1 VIEFIKM
8 HSSSYG
14 KAKIVLK
21 NNQYFIEAVER
32 PTMNKL
38 ISFECIKQGI
48 NNFVLEEQ
56 YAAEEAK
63 KNQFKYTEEGFEL
76 LMAEK

>member
-1 VIEFIKM
+1 VQAIEFIKM

-21 NNQYFIEAVER
+21 NNQYFIEAVDR

-38 ISFECIKQGI
+38 IGFECIKQGI
-48 NNFVLEEQ
+48 SDFI
-56 YAAEEAK
+56 
-63 KNQFKYTEEGFEL
+63 
-76 LMAEK
+76 

>member
-1 VIEFIKM
+1 MQVIEFIKM

-21 NNQYFIEAVER
+21 NNQYFIEAIER

-38 ISFECIKQGI
+38 ISFECIKYGI

-56 YAAEEAK
+56 
-63 KNQFKYTEEGFEL
+63 
-76 LMAEK
+76 